1 MAQYSTMVITELG
14 KVLYAKAQTGKPLV
28 YTKMQIG
35 SGQLSVDPSNL
46 TNLLQ
51 PIGDPF
57 PISSFSLNGSTAQI
71 KAVFQN
77 TNITQV
83 TYACELGIF
92 ANDPDYGEILYAYAN
107 AGGNGDYIP
116 PIEAGPYS
124 REFQVNVVV
133 GSATQVTANILP
145 AAYVTVSDF
154 MAHVNNTNIHIPRS
168 EFISAINNLQNQIDT
183 IKATFPD
190 SFIHNIFD
198 ENFTTLDAIV
208 LTNGYY
214 NAAYSRLEV

>member
-14 KVLYAKAQTGKPLV
+14 KVLYAKSQTGKPLV
-28 YTKMQIG
+28 YTKMGIG
-35 SGQLSVDPSNL
+35 SGQVSGDPSNL
-46 TNLLQ
+46 TDLAQ
-51 PIGDPF
+51 PIGYF
-57 PISSFSLNGSTAQI
+57 PISSFSITGNTAQI
-71 KAVFQN
+71 KGVFQN
-77 TNITQV
+77 ADIHV
-83 TYACELGIF
+83 TTYSCELGIF

-107 AGGNGDYIP
+107 AGGSGDYIP

-124 REFQVNVVV
+124 REFQINVVV

-145 AAYVTVSDF
+145 TAYVTVSDF

-190 SFIHNIFD
+190 SFIHNIFN
-198 ENFTTLDAIV
+198 ENFVTLDAIV